1 MKKIFITML
10 LFTAASTAF
19 ASPAVDH
26 KIGDFFAALKTGSY
40 STGLEKLLTDTA
52 LEEKVLRVTQTK
64 NNWINQFKQIK
75 SLYGDYLSYDKVFTK
90 KLGDL
95 EVSYYFIY
103 CETYVIQFIVTE
115 YDRDEKTDIINF
127 LFDDKVLDTLDTYG
141 KLAR

>member
-1 MKKIFITML
+1 MKKIFITVL
-10 LFTAASTAF
+10 LFTAACTVF

-26 KIGDFFAALKTGSY
+26 KIGDFFTALKTGSY
-40 STGLEKLLTDTA
+40 STGLEKLLTGTA
-52 LEEKVLRVTQTK
+52 LEEKVLSVTQTK

-75 SLYGDYLSYDKVFTK
+75 SLYGDYLSYEKVFTK

-95 EVSYYFIY
+95 EVSYYYIY

-141 KLAR
+141 KLTR